1 MDSARRRLAF
11 RIAAVALALLALEG
25 VSWVALRVLDGRSG
39 LDRGPEWLVHAMSA
53 MESGFYRPDPH
64 ALWTL
69 TPKYREEPTGDGIWG
84 ADTLQLN
91 AFGHRSPSMS
101 REKPEG
107 VRRVLV
113 LGGSH
118 PFGMWVGMQEVYSAV
133 LERRL
138 NEASDG
144 VWQVLNAASPGH
156 TTYQGARY
164 LAHRGLAFE
173 PDVVIFDLGVNDNL
187 PLALDYAAPDHEVGA
202 VPLWARV
209 TSKGAGSL
217 QTYRLLKELLASSV
231 GQPRVEGVR
240 VPPDRRRENLA
251 AVRDLAEEHGFDVLF
266 VSQVTVDGFRGPG
279 RVRCVYD
286 PVRDG
291 FTPVLDVCGVFDALG
306 ADAGREFVDPVHADA
321 AGHARI
327 GEAAF
332 LRMRELG
339 WVEGSPSRR

>member
-1 MDSARRRLAF
+1 MDPARRRLAF

-25 VSWVALRVLDGRSG
+25 MSWAALGVLEERS
-39 LDRGPEWLVHAMSA
+39 DRDDGPEWLVHARNA

-69 TPKYREEPTGDGIWG
+69 APGYREEPSGDGVWG
-84 ADTLQLN
+84 TDTLELN
-91 AFGHRSPSMS
+91 AFGHRSPPM
-101 REKPEG
+101 RRAKPPG
-107 VRRVLV
+107 VRRVMV

-133 LERRL
+133 LARRL

-144 VWQVLNAASPGH
+144 EWQVLNAASPGH
-156 TTYQGARY
+156 TTFQGAQY
-164 LAHRGLAFE
+164 LAHQGLAFE

-187 PLALDYAAPDHEVGA
+187 PLALDYAAPDHEVAA

-209 TSKGAGSL
+209 TSEGAGSL
-217 QTYRLLKELLASSV
+217 QTYRLLKKLLAPSV
-231 GQPRVEGVR
+231 GSRSVEGVR
-240 VPPDRRRENLA
+240 VPPERRRENLTT
-251 AVRDLAEEHGFDVLF
+251 VQDLAEEHGVRVLY

-279 RVRCVYD
+279 RVRCVYE
-286 PVRDG
+286 PSRDG
-291 FTPVLDVCGVFDALG
+291 FTPELDVCGVFEALG
-306 ADAGREFVDPVHADA
+306 TDAGREFVDPVHADA

-332 LRMRELG
+332 ARMKELG
-339 WVEGSPSRR
+339 WVE